1 MVGQAPARCFH
12 PAFFVKNIIGPSQPF
27 DVAIPA
33 FRESQRKRPLRGLIP
48 RPSQGNTAIA
58 MTKSAAKS
66 APCRVMLPGSDSAPQ
81 PSRRELTLFR

>member
-48 RPSQGNTAIA
+48 RTFAR
-58 MTKSAAKS
+58 KH
-66 APCRVMLPGSDSAPQ
+66 RDSDDEVGGEISTVPRDVAWK
-81 PSRRELTLFR
+81 